1 MTATSAPPPT
11 YNSFASRKRSSPAVM
26 PLPEDVAWLKDIK
39 LEMTT
44 TNSIRAAVKYNLRVD
59 YHPAGFTATHW
70 GVKRTFDQY
79 KAFQKRLLRQLQPKH
94 NCKAECRWL
103 YNTVKKHFPKPTL
116 LSSHCPPIVDQ
127 RCKAL
132 LQLLTTVQASVVNH
146 GNRNCKVMMEA
157 VSQELAVFLVG
168 DDNQSADSVAWLDHL
183 TLELNTDTA
192 GGKTQYQLTMKYT
205 PNQQKLE
212 SCATWTVSR
221 SFDEYRAFQKRLLK
235 RMQHGHSCGAECKW
249 LYKVVKHYFPQKSL
263 FCNNCPKVVAARQQT
278 LIRCLTTVQASLVN
292 RGNQSCRVLVHDVA
306 AEFNRFVVKGM
317 KDLEA
322 NAHGHFCNAGCP
334 WLFSFLSSEF
344 PKKHIFQRNFS
355 PRIVETRREKLLELL
370 TSTLEFLL
378 DRKNHACAVAA
389 TDVAKLVAE
398 FLYGEDAVTHFIVE
412 SYSESEASTSS
423 NNNTGSQRRSFS
435 VLCGD
440 EDAASHDSSG
450 ELSICSVCN
459 GPLVCQVNRLK
470 GSPANSSSRRL
481 SSVYATVL
489 QCGHQFH
496 DECIVPVLNKTLRCP
511 TCHHLEIQ

>member
-1 MTATSAPPPT
+1 MAGSRRVRRRSVSTCPLLPT
-11 YNSFASRKRSSPAVM
+11 YVALLEPLQLRLQSARDSKRPLFILQVQRRSSSNNGRHSPTGSNHSWSS
-26 PLPEDVAWLKDIK
+26 PRPFEDF
-39 LEMTT
+39 E
-44 TNSIRAAVKYNLRVD
+44 
-59 YHPAGFTATHW
+59 
-70 GVKRTFDQY
+70 
-79 KAFQKRLLRQLQPKH
+79 
-94 NCKAECRWL
+94 
-103 YNTVKKHFPKPTL
+103 
-116 LSSHCPPIVDQ
+116 
-127 RCKAL
+127 AL
-132 LQLLTTVQASVVNH
+132 H
-146 GNRNCKVMMEA
+146 
-157 VSQELAVFLVG
+157 
-168 DDNQSADSVAWLDHL
+168 
-183 TLELNTDTA
+183 
-192 GGKTQYQLTMKYT
+192 
-205 PNQQKLE
+205 
-212 SCATWTVSR
+212 
-221 SFDEYRAFQKRLLK
+221 K
-235 RMQHGHSCGAECKW
+235 RMILALQ
-249 LYKVVKHYFPQKSL
+249 
-263 FCNNCPKVVAARQQT
+263 
-278 LIRCLTTVQASLVN
+278 
-292 RGNQSCRVLVHDVA
+292 
-306 AEFNRFVVKGM
+306 
-317 KDLEA
+317 
-322 NAHGHFCNAGCP
+322 HGHFCNAGCP

-398 FLYGEDAVTHFIVE
+398 FLYGEDAVTQFIVE

-470 GSPANSSSRRL
+470 GSPASSSSRRL